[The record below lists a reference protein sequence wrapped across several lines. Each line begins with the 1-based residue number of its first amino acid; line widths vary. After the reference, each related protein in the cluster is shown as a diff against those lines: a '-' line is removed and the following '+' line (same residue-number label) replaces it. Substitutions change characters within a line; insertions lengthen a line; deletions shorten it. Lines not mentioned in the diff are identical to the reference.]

1 MIWGVCL
8 KILSIREIPLPI
20 VKKMLLEAEARGSK
34 LQDLQRRVLEHASIF
49 SKCEAEAAEELFN
62 KLGEMG
68 LREITR
74 VQVINICPRRK
85 DELLSLLNFENKS
98 YAEDELEAILGLLKE
113 YCKC

>member
-1 MIWGVCL
+1 M
-8 KILSIREIPLPI
+8 KILSVKEIPLPI

-49 SKCEAEAAEELFN
+49 SKCDDEAASELFD
-62 KLGEMG
+62 KLGEIG

-74 VQVINICPRRK
+74 VQIINICPKRK
-85 DELLSLLNFENKS
+85 DELLTLMNFESKG
-98 YAEDELEAILGLLKE
+98 YGEEELETVLRLLRE